1 MMWHETDTLS
11 YVLSLLPQD
20 IFSEPQQEIISWLKN
35 CLIQEIR
42 PDQINAARELSD
54 EANAEL
60 SRILLA
66 GADEPRDMEMNLF
79 YDSMDILRIAVLKK
93 KYDELLAQAGKY
105 TSSHDENYVELIQN
119 SLKVKQEI
127 VKLSN

>member
-1 MMWHETDTLS
+1 M
-11 YVLSLLPQD
+11 
-20 IFSEPQQEIISWLKN
+20 
-35 CLIQEIR
+35 
-42 PDQINAARELSD
+42 SD

-66 GADEPRDMEMNLF
+66 GADEPRDMEMTLF

-105 TSSHDENYVELIQN
+105 TSSNDENYVELIQN
-119 SLKVKQEI
+119 SLKVKREI